1 MISNFLKIKIDE
13 QQREIDLFAE
23 TSVATDATTQGCVKH
38 NSTRI
43 SSEHDELLYNTLPA
57 LRTKRE
63 ARYFPFNEEEV
74 EGLFKQPHDREQFD
88 MGQDARLAKAVLK
101 RDIIRYFRKRD
112 CLVDIDFIGR
122 IRIWVIDRPIGTFK
136 TYKRYLIN
144 LRLND
149 QYEGWQLEVAEEHRA
164 VVSTTSITRL
174 PDLPASGYDV
184 VVGRCVMPRR
194 KLLQQHWEAAPEA
207 IYPVV
212 NPRIEKIVGYNTRGA
227 VRTTEKLAQK
237 IAAAQAFA
245 NQWIFTADFRQEV
258 GVSFPDGQQF
268 ATLPSERVMNVDDE
282 AHDLIF
288 GGEHVGRSPRTEFG
302 QQGAYKHP
310 EEPYLF
316 FFIGQGEPAKQ
327 YGRRLY
333 NIITSGYD
341 CHEIITSGNALPTGA
356 KRMSKP
362 LASILHQQVQWEKK
376 LSFFYE
382 PGKNPLEALK
392 AYLRSNRFTQSKG
405 KRYMAIVLSDIS
417 RDDPD
422 PSRHIL
428 YYRMKELLMQYGIAS
443 QVVYR
448 DNIDDKNFK
457 FFLPNIAS
465 ALVGKMGGMAW
476 GVKSPTAGNDLIVG
490 IGASKQVGM
499 RHPYLGSAFCFDKEG
514 QFRNFNTCRADDT
527 EALMSELKR
536 SVWRFYQGYGRPDR
550 LIIHYYKKKLNKR
563 ESAQVERMLSRM
575 NIECPVYVINIVSAV
590 NEDLI
595 AFDEEHPDRMPLS
608 GTYVHL
614 RRDEYLL
621 YNNERYAN
629 AKEGE
634 RADTLYPI
642 KLTITQGRS
651 NNPGTPLDPH
661 VAKQLITQVYQF
673 CRLYWKSVKMQRVPI
688 TIAYPEMVA
697 QCVPHFKAEELPE
710 YGRQHLWML

>member
-74 EGLFKQPHDREQFD
+74 EELFKQPHDREQFD

-341 CHEIITSGNALPTGA
+341 CHEIITSNTALPTGA

-608 GTYVHL
+608 GTYVRL
-614 RRDEYLL
+614 RRHEYLL

-629 AKEGE
+629 GMK
-634 RADTLYPI
+634 ADTLYPI

-651 NNPGTPLDPH
+651 NSQAAPLDPL

>member
-1 MISNFLKIKIDE
+1 MISNFLKFTLINR
-13 QQREIDLFAE
+13 QREIDLFAE
-23 TSVATDATTQGCVKH
+23 TSMPTDSEAQDRVKH

-57 LRTKRE
+57 LRSKRE
-63 ARYFPFNEEEV
+63 ARYMPFNEEEV
-74 EGLFKQPHDREQFD
+74 RWLFEEPHDRERFD
-88 MGQDARLAKAVLK
+88 LGQDARLAKAVLK
-101 RDIIRYFRKRD
+101 RNIIRYFRKRD

-122 IRIWVIDRPIGTFK
+122 IRIWVIDGPIGTFK
-136 TYKRYLIN
+136 AYKRYLIN

-149 QYEGWQLEVAEEHRA
+149 QYEGWQLEIAEERRA
-164 VVSTTSITRL
+164 VVSPTPITRL

-184 VVGRCVMPRR
+184 VVGRCVMHRK

-212 NPRIEKIVGYNTRGA
+212 NPRVEKIVGYTRRT

-237 IAAAQAFA
+237 LAAAQAFA
-245 NQWIFTADFRQEV
+245 NRWIFTADFRQEV
-258 GVSFPDGQQF
+258 GVAFPGGQQF
-268 ATLPSERVMNVDDE
+268 ATLPSERVMTVDAK

-288 GGEHVGRSPRTEFG
+288 GGQHVGQSPRTDFRER
-302 QQGAYKHP
+302 GAYKRP
-310 EEPYLF
+310 EESYHF
-316 FFIGQGEPAKQ
+316 FFIGQGEPAMR
-327 YGRRLY
+327 YSLRMY
-333 NIITSGYD
+333 NIITTGYD
-341 CHEIITSGNALPTGA
+341 YDEIISPTDAKPSGA
-356 KRMSKP
+356 KWVSKP
-362 LASILHQQVQWEKK
+362 LDSILHQQVQWEKK

-417 RDDPD
+417 RDDPN

-448 DNIDDKNFK
+448 DNIDNKWFR

-476 GVKSPTAGNDLIVG
+476 GVRSLTEGNDLIVG
-490 IGASKQVGM
+490 IGASKQAGM

-527 EALMSELKR
+527 EALMSELKL
-536 SVWRFYQGYGRPDR
+536 SIWRFYQDYGKPDR

-563 ESAQVERMLSRM
+563 ESALVERMLSRM
-575 NIECPVYVINIVSAV
+575 KINCPIYVINIVSAV

-608 GTYVHL
+608 GTYMHL

-621 YNNERYAN
+621 YNNERYA
-629 AKEGE
+629 KGE
-634 RADTLYPI
+634 KADTLYPI
-642 KLTITQGRS
+642 KLTITQGGS

-661 VAKQLITQVYQF
+661 VAKQLITQVYKF
-673 CRLYWKSVKMQRVPI
+673 CRL
-688 TIAYPEMVA
+688 
-697 QCVPHFKAEELPE
+697 
-710 YGRQHLWML
+710 

>member
-1 MISNFLKIKIDE
+1 MP
-13 QQREIDLFAE
+13 
-23 TSVATDATTQGCVKH
+23 TDSEAQDRVKH

-57 LRTKRE
+57 LRSKRE
-63 ARYFPFNEEEV
+63 ARYMPFNEEEV
-74 EGLFKQPHDREQFD
+74 RWLFEEPHGRERFD
-88 MGQDARLAKAVLK
+88 LGQDARLAKAVLK

-122 IRIWVIDRPIGTFK
+122 IRIWVIDGPTGTFK
-136 TYKRYLIN
+136 AYKRYLIN

-149 QYEGWQLEVAEEHRA
+149 QYEGWQLEIAEERRA
-164 VVSTTSITRL
+164 VVSTTPITRL

-184 VVGRCVMPRR
+184 VVGRCVMPRK

-212 NPRIEKIVGYNTRGA
+212 NPRVEKIVGYTRRT

-237 IAAAQAFA
+237 LAAAQAFA
-245 NQWIFTADFRQEV
+245 NRWIFTADFRQEV
-258 GVSFPDGQQF
+258 GVAFPGGQQF
-268 ATLPSERVMNVDDE
+268 ATLPSERVMTVDAK

-288 GGEHVGRSPRTEFG
+288 GGQHVGQSPRTDFRER
-302 QQGAYKHP
+302 GAYKRP
-310 EEPYLF
+310 EESYHF
-316 FFIGQGEPAKQ
+316 FFIGQGEPAMR
-327 YGRRLY
+327 YSLRMY
-333 NIITSGYD
+333 NIITTGYD
-341 CHEIITSGNALPTGA
+341 YDEIISPTDAKPSGA
-356 KRMSKP
+356 KWVSKP
-362 LASILHQQVQWEKK
+362 LDSILHQQVQWEKK

-392 AYLRSNRFTQSKG
+392 AYLRSDRFTQSKG

-417 RDDPD
+417 RDDPN

-457 FFLPNIAS
+457 YFLPNIAS

-476 GVKSPTAGNDLIVG
+476 GVRSLTAGNDLIVG
-490 IGASKQVGM
+490 IGASKQAGM

-536 SVWRFYQGYGRPDR
+536 SVWRFYQDYGKPDR

-563 ESAQVERMLSRM
+563 ESALVKRMLSRM
-575 NIECPVYVINIVSAV
+575 KINCPIYVINIVSAV

-608 GTYVHL
+608 GTYMHL

-621 YNNERYAN
+621 YNNERYA
-629 AKEGE
+629 KGE
-634 RADTLYPI
+634 KADTLYPI
-642 KLTITQGRS
+642 KLTITQGGS

>member
-341 CHEIITSGNALPTGA
+341 CHEIITSNTALPTGA

-527 EALMSELKR
+527 EALMSELKQ
-536 SVWRFYQGYGRPDR
+536 SVWRFYLDYGEPDR

-563 ESAQVERMLSRM
+563 ESALVERMLSRM
-575 NIECPVYVINIVSAV
+575 NIKCPIYVINIVSAV
-590 NEDLI
+590 NEDLL
-595 AFDEEHPDRMPLS
+595 AFDETHPDRMPLS

-621 YNNERYAN
+621 YNNERYA
-629 AKEGE
+629 KGE

-642 KLTITQGRS
+642 KLTITQGGS
-651 NNPGTPLDPH
+651 NTPAAPLAPL

>member
-1 MISNFLKIKIDE
+1 MISNFLKIKIDK

-57 LRTKRE
+57 LSTKRE

-74 EGLFKQPHDREQFD
+74 EGLFMQPHDREQFD
-88 MGQDARLAKAVLK
+88 MRQDARLAKAVLK

-288 GGEHVGRSPRTEFG
+288 GGEHVGRSPRTDFSER
-302 QQGAYKHP
+302 GAYKRP
-310 EEPYLF
+310 EESYHF
-316 FFIGQGEPAKQ
+316 FFIGQGEPAKH
-327 YGRRLY
+327 YGRRMY
-333 NIITSGYD
+333 NIITTGYD
-341 CHEIITSGNALPTGA
+341 YDGIISPTDAKPSGA
-356 KRMSKP
+356 KWMSKP
-362 LASILHQQVQWEKK
+362 LDSILHQQVQWEKK

-382 PGKNPLEALK
+382 PGENPLEVLK
-392 AYLRSNRFTQSKG
+392 AYLRSDRFTQSKG
-405 KRYMAIVLSDIS
+405 KRYMAIVLSGIS

-443 QVVYR
+443 QVIYR
-448 DNIDDKNFK
+448 DKIDNKWFR

-476 GVKSPTAGNDLIVG
+476 GVRSLTEGNDLIVG
-490 IGASKQVGM
+490 IGASKQAGM

-536 SVWRFYQGYGRPDR
+536 SVWRFYQDYGEPDR

-563 ESAQVERMLSRM
+563 ESALVERMLSRM
-575 NIECPVYVINIVSAV
+575 NIKCPIYVINIASAV
-590 NEDLI
+590 NEDLL
-595 AFDEEHPDRMPLS
+595 AFDETHTDRMPLS

-621 YNNERYAN
+621 YNNERYA
-629 AKEGE
+629 KGE

>member
-1 MISNFLKIKIDE
+1 MISNFLKIKIDK

-57 LRTKRE
+57 LSTKRE

-74 EGLFKQPHDREQFD
+74 EGLFMQPHDREQFD
-88 MGQDARLAKAVLK
+88 MRQDARLAKAVLK

-149 QYEGWQLEVAEEHRA
+149 QYEGWQLEIAEERRA
-164 VVSTTSITRL
+164 VVSPTPITRL

-184 VVGRCVMPRR
+184 VVGRCVMPRK

-212 NPRIEKIVGYNTRGA
+212 NPRIEKIVGYTRRA
-227 VRTTEKLAQK
+227 VHTTKKLAQK
-237 IAAAQAFA
+237 LAAAQAFA

-258 GVSFPDGQQF
+258 GVAFPDGQQF
-268 ATLPSERVMNVDDE
+268 AILPSERVMTVDAE

-288 GGEHVGRSPRTEFG
+288 GGQYVGRSPRTDFSER
-302 QQGAYKHP
+302 GAYKRP
-310 EEPYLF
+310 EESYHF
-316 FFIGQGEPAKQ
+316 FFIGQGEPAKH
-327 YGRRLY
+327 YGRRMY
-333 NIITSGYD
+333 NIITTGYD
-341 CHEIITSGNALPTGA
+341 YDGIISPTDAKPSGA
-356 KRMSKP
+356 KWMSKP
-362 LASILHQQVQWEKK
+362 LDSILHQQVQWEKK

-382 PGKNPLEALK
+382 PGENPLEVLK
-392 AYLRSNRFTQSKG
+392 AYLRSDRFTQSKG

-417 RDDPD
+417 RDDPN

-443 QVVYR
+443 QVIYR
-448 DNIDDKNFK
+448 DKIDNKWFR

-476 GVKSPTAGNDLIVG
+476 GVRSLTEGNDLIVG
-490 IGASKQVGM
+490 IGASKQAGM

-527 EALMSELKR
+527 EALMSELKL
-536 SVWRFYQGYGRPDR
+536 SIWRFYQDYGKPDR

-563 ESAQVERMLSRM
+563 ESALVERMLSRM
-575 NIECPVYVINIVSAV
+575 KIKCPIYVINIVSAV

-621 YNNERYAN
+621 YNNERYA
-629 AKEGE
+629 KGKK
-634 RADTLYPI
+634 ADTLYPI
-642 KLTITQGRS
+642 KLTITQGGS
-651 NNPGTPLDPH
+651 NTPAAPLAPL

>member
-1 MISNFLKIKIDE
+1 MISNFLKIKIDK

-57 LRTKRE
+57 LSTKRE

-74 EGLFKQPHDREQFD
+74 EGLFMQPHDREQFD
-88 MGQDARLAKAVLK
+88 MRQDARLAKAVLK

-149 QYEGWQLEVAEEHRA
+149 QYEGWQLEIAEERRA
-164 VVSTTSITRL
+164 VVSPTPITRL

-184 VVGRCVMPRR
+184 VVGRCVMPRK

-207 IYPVV
+207 IYPIV
-212 NPRIEKIVGYNTRGA
+212 NPRIEKIVSYTRCA

-237 IAAAQAFA
+237 LAAAQAFA

-258 GVSFPDGQQF
+258 GVAFPGGQQF
-268 ATLPSERVMNVDDE
+268 ATLPSERVMTVDAK

-288 GGEHVGRSPRTEFG
+288 GGQHVGRSPRTDFSER
-302 QQGAYKHP
+302 GAYKRP
-310 EEPYLF
+310 EEPYRF
-316 FFIGQGEPAKQ
+316 FFIGQGEPAKH
-327 YGRRLY
+327 YGRRMY

-341 CHEIITSGNALPTGA
+341 CNEIITSGNALPTGA
-356 KRMSKP
+356 KRVSKP
-362 LASILHQQVQWEKK
+362 LDSILHQQVQWEKK

-382 PGKNPLEALK
+382 PGENPLEVLK
-392 AYLRSNRFTQSKG
+392 AYLRSDRFTQSKG

-417 RDDPD
+417 CDDPN

-443 QVVYR
+443 QVIYR
-448 DNIDDKNFK
+448 DKIDNKWFR

-476 GVKSPTAGNDLIVG
+476 GVRSLTEGNDLIVG
-490 IGASKQVGM
+490 IGASKQAGM

-527 EALMSELKR
+527 EALMSELKL
-536 SVWRFYQGYGRPDR
+536 SIWRFYQDYGKPDR

-563 ESAQVERMLSRM
+563 ESALVERMLSRM
-575 NIECPVYVINIVSAV
+575 KIKCPIYVINIVSAV

-614 RRDEYLL
+614 RRNEYLL
-621 YNNERYAN
+621 YNNERYA
-629 AKEGE
+629 KGE
-634 RADTLYPI
+634 KADTLYPI
-642 KLTITQGRS
+642 KLTITQGGS
-651 NNPGTPLDPH
+651 NTPAAPLAPL

>member
-1 MISNFLKIKIDE
+1 MISNFLKIKIDK

-57 LRTKRE
+57 LSTKRE

-74 EGLFKQPHDREQFD
+74 EGLFMQPHDREQFD
-88 MGQDARLAKAVLK
+88 MRQDARLAKAVLK

-258 GVSFPDGQQF
+258 GVAFPGGQQF

-288 GGEHVGRSPRTEFG
+288 GGQLVGRSPRTDFSK
-302 QQGAYKHP
+302 QGAYKRP
-310 EEPYLF
+310 EEPYHF
-316 FFIGQGEPAKQ
+316 FFIGQGEPAKLC
-327 YGRRLY
+327 GKRMY

-341 CHEIITSGNALPTGA
+341 CCEIITSNTALPTGA
-356 KRMSKP
+356 KRVSKP

-382 PGKNPLEALK
+382 QGENPLEALK
-392 AYLRSNRFTQSKG
+392 AYLRSDRFTQSKG

-428 YYRMKELLMQYGIAS
+428 YYRMKELLMQYEIAS

-448 DNIDDKNFK
+448 DNIDDKYFR

-465 ALVGKMGGMAW
+465 ALVGKMGGLAW
-476 GVKSPTAGNDLIVG
+476 GVRSLTEGNDLIVG
-490 IGASKQVGM
+490 IGASKQAGM

-536 SVWRFYQGYGRPDR
+536 SVWRFYLDYGEPDR

-563 ESAQVERMLSRM
+563 ESALVERMLSRM
-575 NIECPVYVINIVSAV
+575 KINCPIYVINIVSAV

-614 RRDEYLL
+614 RRNEYLL
-621 YNNERYAN
+621 YNNERYA
-629 AKEGE
+629 KGKK
-634 RADTLYPI
+634 ADTLYPI

-651 NNPGTPLDPH
+651 NTPSAPLDPH

-710 YGRQHLWML
+710 YGQQHLWML

>member
-149 QYEGWQLEVAEEHRA
+149 QYEGWQLEIAEERRA
-164 VVSTTSITRL
+164 VVSPTPITRL

-184 VVGRCVMPRR
+184 VVGRCVMPRK

-212 NPRIEKIVGYNTRGA
+212 NPSVEKIVGYTRRT

-237 IAAAQAFA
+237 LAAAQAFA
-245 NQWIFTADFRQEV
+245 NRWIFTADFRQEV

-341 CHEIITSGNALPTGA
+341 CHEIITSNTALPTGA

-457 FFLPNIAS
+457 YFLPNIAS

-476 GVKSPTAGNDLIVG
+476 GVRSLTEGNDLIVG
-490 IGASKQVGM
+490 IGASKQAGM

-550 LIIHYYKKKLNKR
+550 LIIHYYKKKLNKC

-608 GTYVHL
+608 GTYMHL

-629 AKEGE
+629 GMK
-634 RADTLYPI
+634 ADTLYPI

-651 NNPGTPLDPH
+651 NSQAAPLDPL

-688 TIAYPEMVA
+688 TIAYPEIVA

-710 YGRQHLWML
+710 YGQQHLWML

>member
-1 MISNFLKIKIDE
+1 MISNFLKIKIDK

-57 LRTKRE
+57 LSTKRE

-74 EGLFKQPHDREQFD
+74 EGLFMQPHDREQFD
-88 MGQDARLAKAVLK
+88 MRQDARLAKAVLK

-149 QYEGWQLEVAEEHRA
+149 QYEGWQLEIAEERRA
-164 VVSTTSITRL
+164 VVSPTPITRL

-184 VVGRCVMPRR
+184 VVGRCVMPRK

-212 NPRIEKIVGYNTRGA
+212 NPSVEKIVGYTRRA

-237 IAAAQAFA
+237 LAAAQAFA

-258 GVSFPDGQQF
+258 
-268 ATLPSERVMNVDDE
+268 
-282 AHDLIF
+282 
-288 GGEHVGRSPRTEFG
+288 
-302 QQGAYKHP
+302 
-310 EEPYLF
+310 
-316 FFIGQGEPAKQ
+316 
-327 YGRRLY
+327 
-333 NIITSGYD
+333 
-341 CHEIITSGNALPTGA
+341 
-356 KRMSKP
+356 
-362 LASILHQQVQWEKK
+362 QWEKK

-382 PGKNPLEALK
+382 PGENPLEVLK
-392 AYLRSNRFTQSKG
+392 AYLRSDRFTQSKG

-417 RDDPD
+417 RDDPN

-443 QVVYR
+443 QVIYR
-448 DNIDDKNFK
+448 DKIDNKWFR

-476 GVKSPTAGNDLIVG
+476 GVRSLTAGNDLIVG
-490 IGASKQVGM
+490 IGASKQAGM

-527 EALMSELKR
+527 EALMSELKL
-536 SVWRFYQGYGRPDR
+536 SIWRFYQDYGKPDR

-563 ESAQVERMLSRM
+563 ESALVERMLSRM
-575 NIECPVYVINIVSAV
+575 KIKCPIYVINIVSAV

-621 YNNERYAN
+621 YNNERYA
-629 AKEGE
+629 KGKK
-634 RADTLYPI
+634 ADTLYPI
-642 KLTITQGRS
+642 KLTITQGGS
-651 NNPGTPLDPH
+651 NTPAAPLAPL

>member
-63 ARYFPFNEEEV
+63 ARYMPFNEEEV
-74 EGLFKQPHDREQFD
+74 EWLFEEPHDRERFD
-88 MGQDARLAKAVLK
+88 LGQDARLAKAVLK

-122 IRIWVIDRPIGTFK
+122 IRIWVIDGPTGTCK
-136 TYKRYLIN
+136 AYKRYLIN

-149 QYEGWQLEVAEEHRA
+149 QCEGWQLEIAEERRA
-164 VVSTTSITRL
+164 VVSTTPIMRL

-184 VVGRCVMPRR
+184 VVGRCVMPRK

-212 NPRIEKIVGYNTRGA
+212 NPRIEKTVGYTRRA

-237 IAAAQAFA
+237 LAAALAFA

-258 GVSFPDGQQF
+258 GVDFPGGQQF
-268 ATLPSERVMNVDDE
+268 ATLPSERVMTVDAE

-288 GGEHVGRSPRTEFG
+288 GGQHVGRSPRTDFSER
-302 QQGAYKHP
+302 GAYKRP
-310 EEPYLF
+310 EEPYSF
-316 FFIGQGEPAKQ
+316 FFIGQGEPAKH
-327 YGRRLY
+327 YGRRMY
-333 NIITSGYD
+333 NIITTGYD
-341 CHEIITSGNALPTGA
+341 CYEIITSNTALPTDA
-356 KRMSKP
+356 KRVSKP

-376 LSFFYE
+376 LSIFYKQGE
-382 PGKNPLEALK
+382 NPLEALK
-392 AYLRSNRFTQSKG
+392 AYLRSDRFTQSKG

-417 RDDPD
+417 RDDPN
-422 PSRHIL
+422 PARHIL
-428 YYRMKELLMQYGIAS
+428 YYHLKELLMQYGIAS
-443 QVVYR
+443 QVIYR
-448 DNIDDKNFK
+448 DKIDNKWFR

-476 GVKSPTAGNDLIVG
+476 GVRSLTEGNDLIVG
-490 IGASKQVGM
+490 IGASKQAGM

-536 SVWRFYQGYGRPDR
+536 SVWGFYQDYGKPDR

-575 NIECPVYVINIVSAV
+575 NIKCPIYVINIVSAV
-590 NEDLI
+590 NEDLL

-621 YNNERYAN
+621 YNNERYA
-629 AKEGE
+629 KGE
-634 RADTLYPI
+634 QADTLYPI
-642 KLTITQGRS
+642 KLTITQGGS

>member
-1 MISNFLKIKIDE
+1 MISNFLKFTLINR
-13 QQREIDLFAE
+13 QREIDLFAE
-23 TSVATDATTQGCVKH
+23 TSMPTDSEAQDRVKH

-57 LRTKRE
+57 LRSKRE
-63 ARYFPFNEEEV
+63 ARYMPFNEEEV
-74 EGLFKQPHDREQFD
+74 RWLFEEPHDRERFD
-88 MGQDARLAKAVLK
+88 LGQDARLAKAVLK

-122 IRIWVIDRPIGTFK
+122 IRIWVIDGPIGTFK
-136 TYKRYLIN
+136 AYKRYLIN

-149 QYEGWQLEVAEEHRA
+149 QYEGWQLEIAEERRA
-164 VVSTTSITRL
+164 VVSTTPITRL

-184 VVGRCVMPRR
+184 VVGRCVMPRK

-212 NPRIEKIVGYNTRGA
+212 NPRVEKIVGYTRRT

-237 IAAAQAFA
+237 LAAAQAFA
-245 NQWIFTADFRQEV
+245 NRWIFTADFRQEV
-258 GVSFPDGQQF
+258 GVAFPGGQQF
-268 ATLPSERVMNVDDE
+268 ATLPSERVMTVDAK

-288 GGEHVGRSPRTEFG
+288 GGQHVGQSPRTDFRER
-302 QQGAYKHP
+302 GAYKRP
-310 EEPYLF
+310 EESYHF
-316 FFIGQGEPAKQ
+316 FFIGQGEPAMR
-327 YGRRLY
+327 YSLRMY
-333 NIITSGYD
+333 NIITTGYD
-341 CHEIITSGNALPTGA
+341 YDEIISPTDAKPSGA
-356 KRMSKP
+356 KWVSKP
-362 LASILHQQVQWEKK
+362 LDSILHQQVQWEKK

-392 AYLRSNRFTQSKG
+392 AYLRSDRFTQSKG

-417 RDDPD
+417 RDDPN

-457 FFLPNIAS
+457 YFLPNIAS

-476 GVKSPTAGNDLIVG
+476 GVRSLTEGNDLIVG
-490 IGASKQVGM
+490 IGASKQAGM

-527 EALMSELKR
+527 EALMSELKL
-536 SVWRFYQGYGRPDR
+536 SIWRFYQDYGKPDR

-563 ESAQVERMLSRM
+563 ESALVERMLSRM
-575 NIECPVYVINIVSAV
+575 SIKCPIYVINIVSAV
-590 NEDLI
+590 NEDLL
-595 AFDEEHPDRMPLS
+595 AFDETHPDRMPLS

-621 YNNERYAN
+621 YNNERYA
-629 AKEGE
+629 KGKK
-634 RADTLYPI
+634 ADTLYPI
-642 KLTITQGRS
+642 KLTITQGGS
-651 NNPGTPLDPH
+651 NTPAAPLAPL

>member
-341 CHEIITSGNALPTGA
+341 CHEIITSNTALPTGA

-595 AFDEEHPDRMPLS
+595 AFDEEHPDSMPLS
-608 GTYVHL
+608 GTYVRL
-614 RRDEYLL
+614 RRHEYLL

-629 AKEGE
+629 GMK
-634 RADTLYPI
+634 ADTLYPI

-651 NNPGTPLDPH
+651 NSQAAPLDPL

-688 TIAYPEMVA
+688 TIAYPEIVA

-710 YGRQHLWML
+710 YGQQHLWML

>member
-149 QYEGWQLEVAEEHRA
+149 QYEGWQLEIAEERRA
-164 VVSTTSITRL
+164 VVSPTPITRL

-184 VVGRCVMPRR
+184 VVGRCVMPRK

-212 NPRIEKIVGYNTRGA
+212 NPSVEKIVGYTRRA

-237 IAAAQAFA
+237 LAAAQAFA

-341 CHEIITSGNALPTGA
+341 CHEIITSNTALPTGA

-448 DNIDDKNFK
+448 DNIDNKWFR

-476 GVKSPTAGNDLIVG
+476 GVRSLTEGNDLIVG
-490 IGASKQVGM
+490 IGASKQAGM

-550 LIIHYYKKKLNKR
+550 LIIHYYKKKLNKC

-595 AFDEEHPDRMPLS
+595 AFDEEHPDSMPLS
-608 GTYVHL
+608 GTYVRL
-614 RRDEYLL
+614 RRHEYLL

-629 AKEGE
+629 GMK
-634 RADTLYPI
+634 ADTLYPI

-651 NNPGTPLDPH
+651 NSQAAPLDPL

-688 TIAYPEMVA
+688 TIAYPEIVA

-710 YGRQHLWML
+710 YGQQHLWML

>member
-1 MISNFLKIKIDE
+1 MP
-13 QQREIDLFAE
+13 
-23 TSVATDATTQGCVKH
+23 TDSEAQDRVKH

-57 LRTKRE
+57 LRSKRE
-63 ARYFPFNEEEV
+63 ARYMPFNEEEV
-74 EGLFKQPHDREQFD
+74 RWLFEEPHNRERFD
-88 MGQDARLAKAVLK
+88 LGQDARLAKAVLK
-101 RDIIRYFRKRD
+101 RNIIRYFRKRD

-122 IRIWVIDRPIGTFK
+122 IRIWVIDGPIGTFK
-136 TYKRYLIN
+136 AYKRYLIN

-149 QYEGWQLEVAEEHRA
+149 QYEGWQLEIAEERRA
-164 VVSTTSITRL
+164 VVSTTPITRL

-184 VVGRCVMPRR
+184 VVGRCVMPRK

-212 NPRIEKIVGYNTRGA
+212 NPSVEKIVGYTRRT

-237 IAAAQAFA
+237 LAAAQAFA
-245 NQWIFTADFRQEV
+245 NRWIFTADFRQEV
-258 GVSFPDGQQF
+258 GVAFPGGQQF
-268 ATLPSERVMNVDDE
+268 ATLPSERVMTVDAK

-288 GGEHVGRSPRTEFG
+288 GGQHVGQSPRTDFRER
-302 QQGAYKHP
+302 GAYKRP
-310 EEPYLF
+310 EESYHF
-316 FFIGQGEPAKQ
+316 FFIGQGEPAMR
-327 YGRRLY
+327 YSLRMY
-333 NIITSGYD
+333 NIITTGYD
-341 CHEIITSGNALPTGA
+341 YDEIISPTDAKPSGA
-356 KRMSKP
+356 KWVSKP
-362 LASILHQQVQWEKK
+362 LDSILHQQVQWEKK

-392 AYLRSNRFTQSKG
+392 AYLRSDRFTQSKG

-417 RDDPD
+417 RDDPN

-457 FFLPNIAS
+457 YFLPNIAS

-476 GVKSPTAGNDLIVG
+476 GVRSLTAGNDLIVG
-490 IGASKQVGM
+490 IGASKQAGM

-536 SVWRFYQGYGRPDR
+536 SVWRFYQDYGKPDR

-563 ESAQVERMLSRM
+563 ESALVERMLSRM
-575 NIECPVYVINIVSAV
+575 KINCPIYVINIVSAV

-608 GTYVHL
+608 GTYMHL

-621 YNNERYAN
+621 YNNERYA
-629 AKEGE
+629 KGE
-634 RADTLYPI
+634 KADTLYPI
-642 KLTITQGRS
+642 KLTITQGGS

-673 CRLYWKSVKMQRVPI
+673 CRLYWKSVKMHRVPI

>member
-1 MISNFLKIKIDE
+1 MISNFLKFTLINR
-13 QQREIDLFAE
+13 QREIDLFAE
-23 TSVATDATTQGCVKH
+23 TSMPTDSEAQDRVKH

-57 LRTKRE
+57 LRSKRE
-63 ARYFPFNEEEV
+63 ARYMPFNEEEV
-74 EGLFKQPHDREQFD
+74 RWLFEEPHDRERFD
-88 MGQDARLAKAVLK
+88 LGQDARLAKAVLK
-101 RDIIRYFRKRD
+101 RNIIRYFRKRD

-122 IRIWVIDRPIGTFK
+122 IRIWVIDGPIGTFK
-136 TYKRYLIN
+136 AYKRYLIN

-149 QYEGWQLEVAEEHRA
+149 QYEGWQLEIAEERRA
-164 VVSTTSITRL
+164 VVSTTPITRL

-184 VVGRCVMPRR
+184 VVGRCVMPRK

-212 NPRIEKIVGYNTRGA
+212 NPRVEKIVGYTRRT

-237 IAAAQAFA
+237 LAAAQAFA

-258 GVSFPDGQQF
+258 GVAFPGGQQF
-268 ATLPSERVMNVDDE
+268 ATLPSERVMTVDAK

-288 GGEHVGRSPRTEFG
+288 GGQHVGQSPRTDFRER
-302 QQGAYKHP
+302 GAYKRP
-310 EEPYLF
+310 EESYHF
-316 FFIGQGEPAKQ
+316 FFIGQGEPAMR
-327 YGRRLY
+327 YSLRMY
-333 NIITSGYD
+333 NIITTGYD
-341 CHEIITSGNALPTGA
+341 YDEIISPTDAKPSGA
-356 KRMSKP
+356 KWVSKP
-362 LASILHQQVQWEKK
+362 LDSILHQQVQWEKK

-392 AYLRSNRFTQSKG
+392 AYLRSDRFTQSKG

-417 RDDPD
+417 RDDPN

-457 FFLPNIAS
+457 YFLPNIAS

-476 GVKSPTAGNDLIVG
+476 GVRSLTAGNDLIVG
-490 IGASKQVGM
+490 IGASKQAGM

-536 SVWRFYQGYGRPDR
+536 SVWRFYQDYGKPDR

-563 ESAQVERMLSRM
+563 ESALVERMLSRM
-575 NIECPVYVINIVSAV
+575 KINCPIYVINIVSAV

-608 GTYVHL
+608 GTYMHL

-621 YNNERYAN
+621 YNNERYA
-629 AKEGE
+629 KGE
-634 RADTLYPI
+634 KADTLYPI
-642 KLTITQGRS
+642 KLTITQGGS